1 MRGRILA
8 IGGCVAAMGVF
19 FPVWNKLIQWEEE
32 GKGKEGIYTQI
43 RDLESQIKAAEER
56 IEAGETTETTYT
68 EKLKPYE
75 EILGRVSAVKDM
87 DTKDLD
93 WNLSDGNMVFLKVPF
108 MLDVEGLQKSYEG
121 TKGSVAFN
129 TTVGGLGGALW
140 EWFGNVVNE
149 GAEDFAEEEA
159 AVRVELAAEL
169 YNLVD
174 QAGRSAEAALVDYW
188 TLADYKSILFQNEE
202 EGPLIS
208 SVMIAEQ
215 LGGRT
220 EEEENRLSE
229 VKTEAID
236 ALAKLDFVLNVYY
249 DLSRDSMIDSQENN
263 NLLNNGL
270 MKTRNIVSALLKEE
284 DVSSHGYSKEEKW
297 SIVKPLLEKWK
308 MLIDQCYV
316 NGSEEFSYG
325 YVTLQTGVTWLDLN
339 FQVRNN
345 GQTKLPKRLN
355 PHWAN
360 GKLPMYIYYS
370 NDTESRHKAYYVN
383 KYDTETWYYETD
395 RGEVFMESEAG
406 EENAEVYLTNADQV
420 WDAAMSG
427 ENNWQGKAVSYLK

>member
-8 IGGCVAAMGVF
+8 IGGCVVAMGVF
-19 FPVWNKLIQWEEE
+19 FPVWNKLIQWEDE
-32 GKGKEGIYTQI
+32 GKSKQGIYTQI
-43 RDLESQIKAAEER
+43 RNLESQIKVAEER
-56 IEAGETTETTYT
+56 IVAGEAAEANYT

-75 EILGRVSAVKDM
+75 EILGRVSDVKTM

-121 TKGSVAFN
+121 TKNSVTFN
-129 TTVGGLGGALW
+129 TTVGELGGPFW

-149 GAEDFAEEEA
+149 GVEDFAEEEA
-159 AVRVELAAEL
+159 AIRVELAAEL
-169 YNLVD
+169 YHMVD

-202 EGPLIS
+202 EGPLIRA
-208 SVMIAEQ
+208 VMIAEQ
-215 LGGRT
+215 LNGRT
-220 EEEENRLSE
+220 EEEQSRLCE
-229 VKTEAID
+229 AKTEAIN
-236 ALAKLDFVLNVYY
+236 ALTKLDFVLNVYY

-263 NLLNNGL
+263 NLLNNAL
-270 MKTRNIVSALLKEE
+270 MKTRDIVAFLLKEE
-284 DVSSHGYSKEEKW
+284 NVSNYGYTKEEKW

-308 MLIDQCYV
+308 MLIDQYYI
-316 NGSEEFSYG
+316 NKSEEFSYG
-325 YVTLQTGVTWLDLN
+325 SATLQTGVTWLDLN

-355 PHWAN
+355 PHWEN
-360 GKLPMYIYYS
+360 GRLPMYVYYS
-370 NDTESRHKAYYVN
+370 NDTESRHKAYYVS

-395 RGEVFMESEAG
+395 RGEVFMESEA
-406 EENAEVYLTNADQV
+406 EEESAEVYLTNADQV

-427 ENNWQGKAVSYLK
+427 ENNWQRKAVSYLK